1 LALLDR
7 KALTWAL
14 LHTEELIA
22 RSSKGEATSKPDH
35 ESHHT
40 KLITF
45 MATSQDTASSSVGSP
60 IGLEGENTQRKVKWT
75 WPRFS
80 LLPIKDSNKTVVYS
94 VVQLVLYLDDCNGCS
109 WLDDSESRFN
119 GAEE

>member
-22 RSSKGEATSKPDH
+22 RSSKGEATSKLDH

-40 KLITF
+40 RLITF
-45 MATSQDTASSSVGSP
+45 MVTSHDTANSSVGSP
-60 IGLEGENTQRKVKWT
+60 IGPKGENTRKKVKWT
-75 WPRFS
+75 WPGFS
-80 LLPIKDSNKTVVYS
+80 LLPIKDSNKTVVSS